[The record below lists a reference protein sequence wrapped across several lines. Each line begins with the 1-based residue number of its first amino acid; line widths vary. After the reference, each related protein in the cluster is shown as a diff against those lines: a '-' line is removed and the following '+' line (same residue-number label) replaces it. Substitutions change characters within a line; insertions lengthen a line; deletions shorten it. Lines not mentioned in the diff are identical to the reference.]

1 MNVHDENGWMVPC
14 HDGYLEFPRQD
25 HSGIAVTVWNHR
37 ISVQPHRHK
46 FQEFALIT
54 KGYCI
59 HSYRGTEVPLLPGD
73 VFLIETDEEHS
84 YQLHAPIELVN
95 CQFFPDKMSEEFNCM
110 LREAEQDGDAVCQ
123 RQEMIAGLSDEEC
136 GGLESR
142 QSILNKQGVIHL
154 NIEERKIIESLLD
167 QMMEEQRN
175 GEIGLELV
183 KMACLQMILVKF
195 YRIQRRQTEQSSAHR
210 DHRKERVYEILA
222 YMEEHLRERLDYDK
236 LAERVYW
243 SAGHF
248 RSVFKEVTGL
258 APTEYMNRLR
268 IIKSLEYMQR
278 EHLNVSQAAERV
290 GFDDPGY
297 YSRLFKKIMGYSPKY
312 FRSSTDITS
321 L

>member
-1 MNVHDENGWMVPC
+1 MNINDENGWMVPC

-25 HSGIAVTVWNHR
+25 HSGIAVTVWNHK

-54 KGYCI
+54 KGYCV
-59 HSYRGTEVPLLPGD
+59 HCYRGTDVPLLPGD
-73 VFLIETDEEHS
+73 VFLIEPDEIHS
-84 YQLHAPIELVN
+84 YQLHAPIELIN
-95 CQFFPDKMSEEFNCM
+95 CQFFPDEMSGEFNQM
-110 LREAEQDGDAVCQ
+110 LRVAGQDKDFICK
-123 RQEMIAGLSDEEC
+123 RQEMISNLSGIEG
-136 GGLESR
+136 GGLKSR
-142 QSILNKQGVIHL
+142 QSILNKQGIIHL
-154 NIEERKIIESLLD
+154 NIEERKMIESLLE
-167 QMMEEQRN
+167 QMMEEQEN
-175 GEIGLELV
+175 GEAGLELV

-195 YRIQRRQTEQSSAHR
+195 YRIRRRQAEQSSIYR
-210 DHRKERVYEILA
+210 DNRKEKVYEILA
-222 YMEEHLRERLDYDK
+222 YMEEHLGERLDYDK
-236 LAERVYW
+236 LAGRVYW

-268 IIKSLEYMQR
+268 IIKSLEYMQE

-290 GFDDPGY
+290 GFYDPGY

-312 FRSSTDITS
+312 FTNSSDLTS